1 MGSVLCTVNLVWLGE
16 KFSTRVLPVL
26 DPLTGEERQV
36 VVASAW
42 VLQRVTCPQGQDLQ
56 LGADL
61 PCLGTF
67 RVVEMVKEKLST
79 SVKHSDKTGL
89 PRHHIGPYTVQ
100 HHLLQESEVKLISLK
115 GLRVENY

>member
-42 VLQRVTCPQGQDLQ
+42 VLQCVTCAAGGRYALSGNV
-56 LGADL
+56 L
-61 PCLGTF
+61 LGTL
-67 RVVEMVKEKLST
+67 RVVEMIKEKLST
-79 SVKHSDKTGL
+79 RAKPSDKTRL
-89 PRHHIGPYTVQ
+89 PRHHSGPYTVQ
-100 HHLLQESEVKLISLK
+100 HH
-115 GLRVENY
+115 

>member
-56 LGADL
+56 LGADM
-61 PCLGTF
+61 PCLGTCCWGH
-67 RVVEMVKEKLST
+67 RVVEMIKEKLST
-79 SVKHSDKTGL
+79 RAKPSDKTRL
-89 PRHHIGPYTVQ
+89 PRHHSGPYTVQ
-100 HHLLQESEVKLISLK
+100 HH
-115 GLRVENY
+115 